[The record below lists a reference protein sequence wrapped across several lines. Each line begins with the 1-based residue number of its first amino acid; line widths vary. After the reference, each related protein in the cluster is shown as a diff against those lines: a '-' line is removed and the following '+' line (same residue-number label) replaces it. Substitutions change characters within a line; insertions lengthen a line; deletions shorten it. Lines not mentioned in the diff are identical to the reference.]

1 MAAPEQR
8 RVLTSGLSLT
18 RLFRALTS
26 HDSELS
32 AADSASTLFRF
43 FRSKHVV
50 DLKVIVTAAWV
61 IFALLTGL
69 LVVIGWADVSNSS
82 KATSQQAVD
91 FFKFFIGYLGPTLGV
106 GGLIV
111 GWAYRSASAR
121 LGVVDLFACEIS
133 TLCRVGTIF
142 DVAKIYVDQ
151 YDNPPKPRDNKAPS
165 AAPADRYVAEEHYFP
180 VFDGN
185 TRDLQLLEA
194 LVVKN
199 ITEFYTYMKA
209 IRDAQRKLALIP
221 PTDAGGGAIASG
233 AKADATPWQAGIAD
247 VIYLLFLGYESA
259 RKAGDDL
266 IEFQPMAAETTVTI
280 LLTELCCYTFLLGY
294 FAPGDVRHARL
305 KLREGYYRD
314 EVPKLCDRVEAHH
327 GTYDDDWL
335 PAKWTVPELRKRHR
349 DLFGAEVIAAEV
361 VAAVV
366 ETAPAPV
373 VALAIEPA
381 SETPPPPPAEERP
394 RLHS

>member
-18 RLFRALTS
+18 RLIRALTS
-26 HDSELS
+26 HDRDLS
-32 AADSASTLFRF
+32 AVDSASTLFRF

-50 DLKVIVTAAWV
+50 DLKVIVTAALL
-61 IFALLTGL
+61 IFVLLTGL
-69 LVVIGWADVSNSS
+69 LVVIGWADVSNSN
-82 KATSQQAVD
+82 KATSQQTVD

-142 DVAKIYVDQ
+142 DVGKIYIDQ
-151 YDNPPKPRDNKAPS
+151 YNKPPKPHDGKAQSP
-165 AAPADRYVAEEHYFP
+165 APADQYVAEEHYFP
-180 VFDGN
+180 VFDN
-185 TRDLQLLEA
+185 NARDLQLLEA

-221 PTDAGGGAIASG
+221 PDTGGGATASG
-233 AKADATPWQAGIAD
+233 AKADATPWQAGLAD

-259 RKAGDDL
+259 RKAGEDL
-266 IEFQPMAAETTVTI
+266 IEFQPMAAETTITI
-280 LLTELCCYTFLLGY
+280 LLTELCCYAFLLGY
-294 FAPGDVRHARL
+294 FAPDDVRHARL

-314 EVPKLCDRVEAHH
+314 EVPKLCDRVEAYH
-327 GTYDDDWL
+327 GPYDDDWL

-349 DLFGAEVIAAEV
+349 DLFGAQLVEAQV
-361 VAAVV
+361 VVAVV

-373 VALAIEPA
+373 VALTIAPA
-381 SETPPPPPAEERP
+381 SETVPPLPAEERL